1 MSYFKLNGED
11 LHLYSDADRGRDIV
25 ECSAAACAVR
35 PCQNGAVC
43 TQRDEGGGDGGTSGP
58 SSSSEWFCNCPAG
71 FTGDLCERPG
81 MKFANVACFFYIK
94 NSFLFVRVFFCAVC
108 EQNPCRR
115 GGTCLS
121 SVAGPGFLCLCP
133 LGSGGVLCNEGEGNF
148 SNQEVEICCS
158 VSPDDAFL
166 KEKMIA
172 S

>member
-1 MSYFKLNGED
+1 MSFLKLNGED

-81 MKFANVACFFYIK
+81 MKFTNVECFFYIEIP
-94 NSFLFVRVFFCAVC
+94 FYLCVIFFSVQCAS
-108 EQNPCRR
+108 R
-115 GGTCLS
+115 TLAAA
-121 SVAGPGFLCLCP
+121 VAP
-133 LGSGGVLCNEGEGNF
+133 
-148 SNQEVEICCS
+148 
-158 VSPDDAFL
+158 A
-166 KEKMIA
+166 
-172 S
+172 